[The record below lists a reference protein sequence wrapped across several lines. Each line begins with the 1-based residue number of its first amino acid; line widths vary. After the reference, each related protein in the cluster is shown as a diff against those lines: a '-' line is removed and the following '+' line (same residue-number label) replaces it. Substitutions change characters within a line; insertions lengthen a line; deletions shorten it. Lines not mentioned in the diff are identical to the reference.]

1 MMCFPISPREKKR
14 ERRPTL
20 DFSPKTKRSA
30 KERKKKRIDS
40 QNISKKEKELK
51 RKRERERE
59 SVFFKE
65 RETFF
70 LLSLSPFFDF
80 GGRSELKSRQTFFVS
95 PRDTDLI
102 SLSLFYYFTRR

>member
-1 MMCFPISPREKKR
+1 MFSDLPKNKGKR

-20 DFSPKTKRSA
+20 DFTQRKEVQKRG
-30 KERKKKRIDS
+30 KKKRIDS

-59 SVFFKE
+59 CFFKE

-70 LLSLSPFFDF
+70 LLSLSPF
-80 GGRSELKSRQTFFVS
+80 
-95 PRDTDLI
+95 
-102 SLSLFYYFTRR
+102 SLSSEGGAS